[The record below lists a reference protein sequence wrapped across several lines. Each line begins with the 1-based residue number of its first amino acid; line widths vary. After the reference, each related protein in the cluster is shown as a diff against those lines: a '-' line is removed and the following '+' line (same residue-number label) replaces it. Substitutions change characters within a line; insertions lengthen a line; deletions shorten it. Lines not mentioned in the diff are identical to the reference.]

1 MDMQKSAA
9 SRVRHI
15 LQAMERSIDTARSR
29 RVAVPGASA
38 FGHVGLSREQTS
50 ESAASPSTSNG
61 SAPINPRLAASAPP
75 PAESRANTM
84 IGGSAL
90 IGGNPAIARPAP
102 APVDPSQPARHK
114 ARPKRFESTFAA
126 QMAQNVP
133 TTYRSQ
139 AG

>member
-29 RVAVPGASA
+29 RVAVPGAVTA
-38 FGHVGLSREQTS
+38 GNVGLPREQPS
-50 ESAASPSTSNG
+50 EFPASPAMSNG
-61 SAPINPRLAASAPP
+61 TAPINPRLATPTQP
-75 PAESRANTM
+75 TAESRANTM

-102 APVDPSQPARHK
+102 APVDPSQPARLK

>member
-29 RVAVPGASA
+29 RVAAPGASA
-38 FGHVGLSREQTS
+38 LGNVGLSREQS
-50 ESAASPSTSNG
+50 SAFAAPPSISIG
-61 SAPINPRLAASAPP
+61 SAPINTRLATSIS
-75 PAESRANTM
+75 PAENRANTM

-90 IGGNPAIARPAP
+90 IGGNPAIAHPAP
-102 APVDPSQPARHK
+102 APVDPSQPARLK